1 MIDGQAG
8 FGYRSIH
15 VDETDDRAD
24 LRKERT
30 SSMKK
35 YAIFFP
41 QFHQIKVNDLAWG
54 CGFTDWSLVS
64 VANAFDYWKRR
75 APVSGFYDLADER
88 VVERQ
93 FSSAAQAGIEGFGI
107 YHYWFEDGSELG
119 AVERYLSHARLPDDF
134 DYFYI
139 WANESWSKRWAG
151 KDTEIL
157 KTVSTEPGHEEISR
171 HVSYLKPYMESASY
185 TRVSGRPLFV
195 IYRPEFFKEPVATL
209 ARYRK
214 EFECAG
220 LNPLIGYCMKS
231 LSDVGYS
238 NHFDFCYLFEPRMF
252 FNFSGLRKSSFLQA
266 TFKKIIHVVPY
277 SLAER
282 LSGTVGK
289 LLNQGSKTYTFKRF
303 LEYFVSAARDQVV
316 GKLNCPV
323 QNVLTSGWN
332 NAPRYRQHFTEL
344 EVPDTKEFSVML
356 NAALSNPKY
365 AQEIPLLCNAWNEWS
380 EGAAIEPC
388 HYLSDTLLKSYLS
401 GTVKIKTGK
410 DHGK

>member
-1 MIDGQAG
+1 
-8 FGYRSIH
+8 
-15 VDETDDRAD
+15 
-24 LRKERT
+24 
-30 SSMKK
+30 MKK

-54 CGFTDWSLVS
+54 YGFTDWSLVS

-75 APVSGFYDLADER
+75 SPVSGFYDLAEDQA
-88 VVERQ
+88 VAKQ
-93 FSSAAQAGIEGFGI
+93 FSSAAQAGLDGFGI

-119 AVERYLSHARLPDDF
+119 AVERYLSHAKLPDNF
-134 DYFYI
+134 DHFFI

-157 KTVSTEPGHEEISR
+157 KSVSTEPSLEEISR

-185 TRVSGRPLFV
+185 TRVSGSPLFV
-195 IYRPEFFKEPVATL
+195 IYRPEFFKDPVTTL

-214 EFECAG
+214 EFERAG
-220 LNPLIGYCMKS
+220 LDPMIGYCMKS
-231 LSDVGYS
+231 LSDLEYS
-238 NHFDFCYLFEPRMF
+238 SHFDFCYLFEPRMF
-252 FNFSGLRKSSFLQA
+252 FNFSGLRKNSLVHA
-266 TFKKIIHVVPY
+266 TFKKIIHAVSY
-277 SLAER
+277 STAEKW
-282 LSGTVGK
+282 SGLVSK
-289 LLNQGSKTYTFKRF
+289 LLNRGSKTYPFKSF
-303 LEYFVSAARDQVV
+303 LEYFVSSDRDQMV

-344 EVPDTKEFSVML
+344 EVPDPEEFSLML
-356 NAALSNPKY
+356 RAALSNPKFS
-365 AQEIPLLCNAWNEWS
+365 EDIPLLCNAWNEWS

-388 HYLSDTLLKSYLS
+388 HYLGDTMLKAYVNTAVTRFS
-401 GTVKIKTGK
+401 GK